1 MSTLSK
7 RNNAFKQVIIALLEH
22 KAMSQRQLSIELDT
36 SPSNLNQRINA
47 GSMRPDM
54 IMKINKIFNT
64 DVLQLVIR
72 LQNGEKSD
80 VIIKSLSNNNSV
92 TKESI
97 QLLKNT
103 IAEQEKTIA
112 YHQEQVG
119 TLITTIGSFIQK
131 PE

>member
-1 MSTLSK
+1 
-7 RNNAFKQVIIALLEH
+7 
-22 KAMSQRQLSIELDT
+22 MSQRQLSIELDT

-64 DVLQLVIR
+64 DLLQLVIR